1 MYLSIENIGITAQ
14 TMTLSSLIEG
24 IVVIL
29 CFCRN
34 RTNPMQQQN
43 QKSQIFPDTKR
54 TT

>member
-1 MYLSIENIGITAQ
+1 MYLNIENIGITAQ

-24 IVVIL
+24 IVVIP

-34 RTNPMQQQN
+34 RTSTMQWQN
-43 QKSQIFPDTKR
+43 QKSQIFPDTKK